1 MSTSCVI
8 ILLVCATV
16 QLKDSEMEYCRRH
29 CLFVYSL
36 WNIINGR
43 SPRSVHLGNKTG
55 LCASNLGTSWI
66 HSLLV
71 FCNFEINKYKEYVN
85 FHERDKATFANIS

>member
-1 MSTSCVI
+1 M
-8 ILLVCATV
+8 
-16 QLKDSEMEYCRRH
+16 
-29 CLFVYSL
+29 FVYSL

-43 SPRSVHLGNKTG
+43 SLRSVHLGNKTG

-85 FHERDKATFANIS
+85 FHERDKATFANILLLKFLKHLLKILKQFIFQY